1 MANPYFQFKQFTV
14 YHDLCAMKVGFDGV
28 LLGAWTP
35 INHTEKT
42 ILDVGCGS
50 GLIALMIAQRSNAQI
65 DAIDIDK
72 GAIQQTTLNVNAS
85 KWSDRIAAYHT
96 ALQDFSIDKK
106 ELYDLI
112 ISNPPYFVDSLKAPN
127 SKRSTAR
134 HTDSLTH
141 EELLQYASYILKKT
155 GRICIILPVSEGLIC
170 IETAKKYQLNCYQKV
185 YVHPKPNTLAKR
197 LLLEFG
203 FRNHITESSSLI
215 IETDKR
221 HQYSDDYIS
230 LTKEFYLK
238 M

>member
-1 MANPYFQFKQFTV
+1 
-14 YHDLCAMKVGFDGV
+14 MKVGVDGV

-35 INHTEKT
+35 IHHTEKQ

-50 GLIALMIAQRSNAQI
+50 GLIALMMAQRTDVQI

-72 GAIQQTTLNVNAS
+72 GAIQQSQFNIDAS
-85 KWSDRIAAYHT
+85 KWSDRIAVYHT

-106 ELYDLI
+106 EQYDLI
-112 ISNPPYFVDSLKAPN
+112 ISNPPYFVDSLKAPD

-141 EELLQYASYILKKT
+141 EELLQHVSYLLKKT

-185 YVHPKPNTLAKR
+185 NVHPKPNTTAKR

-203 FRNHITESSSLI
+203 FENRSMLTSSI
-215 IETDKR
+215 EIETAQR
-221 HQYSDDYIS
+221 HEYSAEYVE
-230 LTKEFYLK
+230 LTKEFYLRF
-238 M
+238 